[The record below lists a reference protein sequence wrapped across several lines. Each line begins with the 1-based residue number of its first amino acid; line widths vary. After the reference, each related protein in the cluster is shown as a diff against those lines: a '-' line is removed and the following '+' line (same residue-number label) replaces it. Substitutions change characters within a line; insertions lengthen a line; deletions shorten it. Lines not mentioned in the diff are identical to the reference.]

1 MMAVRVLFAAGAA
14 RWTDYEAP
22 LRRAFAGVGL
32 DADLA
37 CETSEPGDVQYIIHA
52 PGGDVKDFSPFT
64 GLRAVLNLWAG
75 VEGVIGNPTLKAP
88 LVRMV
93 DPGLTEGMTEYVVG
107 HVLRHHLGIDAH
119 LARQDGVW
127 RNAEVPPLARDRGVG
142 VLGLG
147 VLGGAAAQ
155 ALAGLNFRVLGW
167 SRRPKQI
174 AGIAFHHGEEG
185 LADVLRQAEILVT
198 LLPHTADTE
207 NLLDARRLALLPP
220 GAVVVN
226 PGRGALIDDAALL
239 AALESGA
246 LGHATLDVFRAE
258 PLPPEHPFWAHP
270 KVTVTPHV
278 AAETRPESA
287 ARQIA
292 ESIRRAEAGEPL
304 AHVADPGAGY

>member
-1 MMAVRVLFAAGAA
+1 MAVRVLFAAGAA
-14 RWTDYEAP
+14 RWPPYEAP
-22 LRRAFAGVGL
+22 LRRAFAEAGL
-32 DADLA
+32 DVALSREAPD
-37 CETSEPGDVQYIIHA
+37 PGAVRYIIHA
-52 PGGDVKDFSPFT
+52 PRGDVSDFRPFT

-75 VEGVIGNPTLKAP
+75 VEGVVDNPTLRVP

-107 HVLRHHLGIDAH
+107 HVLRHHLGTDAH
-119 LARQDGVW
+119 VLRQDGVW
-127 RNAEVPPLARDRGVG
+127 RNAEVPPLARDRTVG

-147 VLGGAAAQ
+147 VLGGAAAR
-155 ALAGLNFRVLGW
+155 ALARLGFRVLGW
-167 SRRPKQI
+167 SRRRKRI
-174 AGIAFHHGEEG
+174 AGIACHHGEDG
-185 LADVLRQAEILVT
+185 LTAVLRQTEILVT
-198 LLPHTADTE
+198 LLPHTAATD
-207 NLLDARRLALLPP
+207 NLLDAGRLALMPR

-239 AALESGA
+239 AALDAGA
-246 LGHATLDVFRAE
+246 LGHATLDVFRTE

-304 AHVADPGAGY
+304 EHVADPAAGY